1 MGTGFAARLKSQKD
15 MVVRGAGFALA
26 AATVCAAL
34 FAGSVLRDPAPA
46 VSPESPGTAA
56 PDGKDQTRVAIAAGR
71 TPAQADGVAGMGGAN
86 TAADAEAAAE
96 WRDEEFSL
104 VGIVDG
110 RTLSAGDITITLA
123 GLALPPLDQVCRTL
137 DDRLEPCAARAA
149 TQLEL
154 MTRSRRIACRYR
166 MTTASAG
173 VGSCRVGSRDLAE
186 RMIRTGY
193 AKSADGATAVVANAG
208 LADASAR

>member
-15 MVVRGAGFALA
+15 MVIRGAGFALA
-26 AATVCAAL
+26 AATLCAAL

-46 VSPESPGTAA
+46 VSLTSPGTTA
-56 PDGKDQTRVAIAAGR
+56 PDRKDQTRVAVATER
-71 TPAQADGVAGMGGAN
+71 PSAQADGVAGTGGAN
-86 TAADAEAAAE
+86 TAFDTEAAAE

-137 DDRLEPCAARAA
+137 DDRLEPCAARAS

-186 RMIRTGY
+186 HMIRTGY
-193 AKSADGATAVVANAG
+193 ARAARAVVANADG
-208 LADASAR
+208 GEAGTR